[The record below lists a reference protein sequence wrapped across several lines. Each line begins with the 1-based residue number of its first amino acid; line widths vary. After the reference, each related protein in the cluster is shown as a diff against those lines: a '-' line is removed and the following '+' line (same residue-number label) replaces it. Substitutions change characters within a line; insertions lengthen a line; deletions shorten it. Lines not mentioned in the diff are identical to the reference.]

1 MSAEQL
7 LSSVS
12 SENTIIVA
20 DLEAGIGT
28 LTRLPDRAVDV
39 TLVVVEPTPRSI
51 DVAQRA
57 VLVASERAQGSVVIV
72 ANKVADDDDEARV
85 REAFPGNEVV
95 IVPAD
100 PVVNDADR
108 RGVSPLDVD
117 AQSPAV
123 MALVGL
129 SEQIRT

>member
-1 MSAEQL
+1 M
-7 LSSVS
+7 
-12 SENTIIVA
+12 
-20 DLEAGIGT
+20 
-28 LTRLPDRAVDV
+28 
-39 TLVVVEPTPRSI
+39 
-51 DVAQRA
+51 
-57 VLVASERAQGSVVIV
+57 ASERAQGSVVIV
-72 ANKVADDDDEARV
+72 ANKVADADDEARV
-85 REAFPGNEVV
+85 REAFPDNEVV